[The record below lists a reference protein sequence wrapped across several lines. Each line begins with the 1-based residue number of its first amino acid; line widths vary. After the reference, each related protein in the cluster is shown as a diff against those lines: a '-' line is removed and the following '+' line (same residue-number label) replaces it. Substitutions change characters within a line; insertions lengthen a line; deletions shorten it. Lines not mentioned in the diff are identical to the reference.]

1 VAAEAADRISFRLF
15 LNLDIDKKPPD
26 DTMLV
31 RFLNRL
37 DENNLYDKL
46 MRELEKQLT
55 CSGLKITEGQNLS

>member
-1 VAAEAADRISFRLF
+1 
-15 LNLDIDKKPPD
+15 
-26 DTMLV
+26 MLV

-55 CSGLKITEGQNLS
+55 RSGLKITEGRNLN

>member
-31 RFLNRL
+31 RFRNRL

-55 CSGLKITEGQNLS
+55 RSGLKITEGRNLN